1 MQRRRLP
8 MRAKLCAF
16 IHSVAL
22 GHAAVGYLCF
32 VRYIVLGS
40 RNLEQANARLIDW
53 ATVPVPFDRAGG
65 IFCSNELTCF
75 ARIVWIQNS
84 WIYSNIEAT
93 KKE

>member
-40 RNLEQANARLIDW
+40 RTLEQVNARLIDW
-53 ATVPVPFDRAGG
+53 TVEPFARTFVHSDRAGG
-65 IFCSNELTCF
+65 IRFV
-75 ARIVWIQNS
+75 RIVWMLNS
-84 WIYSNIEAT
+84 
-93 KKE
+93 